1 LKPPR
6 TRPDVTALLYRFCY
20 PSGAPERSLRRP
32 VKIDVFPH
40 ILPRP
45 YFDRMLRVARP
56 GMALQK
62 RMSGIPVLVDVE
74 QRLRIMDRYDGYVQI
89 LTLANPP
96 LEVVAG
102 PDVSPELARLA
113 NDGMAEVVAKHPDR
127 FPGFVASLPMNAPEA
142 AVHEIDRAIDD
153 LGATGVQVYTNVAG
167 RPLDLPEY
175 RSVFERMAQHDLPIW
190 LHPARPATAADYAG
204 EPRSKYDMWWAFGWP
219 YETSV
224 AMGRLVFSGIFD
236 RHPGLKII
244 THHMGAMIPFCA
256 GRVGGGLEQLGS
268 RSDDP
273 DDGAALGRLRLRPIE
288 YFRMFYGDTAL
299 FGAWHAMESG
309 LAFFGADH
317 VLFGTDMPFDPEG
330 GPGFIRDTIAAME
343 RMRATDEDRAKIY
356 AGNARRILRLRLP

>member
-1 LKPPR
+1 
-6 TRPDVTALLYRFCY
+6 
-20 PSGAPERSLRRP
+20 

-40 ILPRP
+40 IMPRR
-45 YFDRMLRVARP
+45 YFDRMLQVAPP

-96 LEVVAG
+96 IEVVGG
-102 PDVSPELARLA
+102 PDASPELARLA
-113 NDGMAEVVAKHPDR
+113 NDGMAALR
-127 FPGFVASLPMNAPEA
+127 
-142 AVHEIDRAIDD
+142 EIDRAIDD

-175 RSVFERMAQHDLPIW
+175 RPVFDRMAQRDLPIW
-190 LHPARPATAADYAG
+190 MHPARPAAFADYAG

-236 RHPGLKII
+236 RHPELRII

-256 GRVGGGLEQLGS
+256 GRVGGGLDQLGS
-268 RSDDP
+268 RTDDP
-273 DDGAALGRLRLRPIE
+273 EDMGALERLRKRPID

-317 VLFGTDMPFDPEG
+317 ILFGTDMPFDPEK
-330 GPGFIRDTIAAME
+330 GPGFIRDTIEAME
-343 RMRATDEDRAKIY
+343 KMRATPDEKAAIY
-356 AGNARRILRLRLP
+356 EGNARRLLRLKLKPAGERSC

>member
-1 LKPPR
+1 M
-6 TRPDVTALLYRFCY
+6 
-20 PSGAPERSLRRP
+20 
-32 VKIDVFPH
+32 KIDVFPH